1 MVTLAAMR
9 LLLLLSL
16 LTTCV
21 FADQTVKV
29 DVCVYGGTCSGV
41 IAAAAVARAGKS
53 VILIEPGRHLGG
65 LSSGG
70 LGQTDIGNKVV
81 IGGMSREFYKR
92 IGKEQGIAEG
102 WTFDPSTAE
111 KVFEDFIAESKVRVL
126 REHRITEATKNGSHI
141 TSIICEHA
149 PNDDYNAP
157 VEKGSGE
164 KVTIDAKEYI
174 DASYEGDL
182 MAKAKISY
190 TIGREASSKY
200 GESLNGVRA
209 KTPKHQ
215 FAVRVDP
222 FQKPGDPSSG
232 LIPLIKEMDPGQ
244 PGAGD
249 GRVQAYNF
257 RICLTAD
264 PADRVAFT
272 APPGYD
278 AKQYELLARYIAA
291 LKAADKKINDETF
304 MDWHYMGP
312 DKKKTDINNNGPVST
327 DFIGMS
333 WSYPD
338 ADYAER
344 GKIWHQHRDYVQGL
358 FYFLATDPRSPEVT
372 RQKLT
377 KWALCKSEFKDTG
390 GWPSQ
395 MYVREARRMVSDYV
409 VTQAICEHKETAQ
422 DSISMAAYNMD
433 SHNCNRVVKD
443 GAAINE
449 GDVQVAPTGPYP
461 ISMRAI
467 VPKQSEADN
476 VIVPVCLSATHI
488 SYGSIR
494 MEPVFM
500 VLGQSSAVLACQAID
515 EGKPVQ
521 QADVKRLQQA
531 LTEAGQVLQ
540 YTAPAKSRKK

>member
-1 MVTLAAMR
+1 MR
-9 LLLLLSL
+9 LLLILSL
-16 LTTCV
+16 LTTCA
-21 FADQTVKV
+21 FADEAVKV

-70 LGQTDIGNKVV
+70 LGQTDIGNKMV
-81 IGGMSREFYKR
+81 IGGMSREFYQR
-92 IGKEQGIAEG
+92 IGKEQGIPEG
-102 WTFDPSTAE
+102 WTFSPSTAE

-126 REHRITEATKNGSHI
+126 REHRIIEATKQGAHVQSI
-141 TSIICEHA
+141 TCEHA
-149 PNDDYNAP
+149 PTDDYNAP
-157 VEKGSGE
+157 TEKGTGE
-164 KVTIDAKEYI
+164 RTTIEAREFI

-190 TIGREASSKY
+190 TVGREASSKY

-215 FAVRVDP
+215 FKVRVDP
-222 FQKPGDPSSG
+222 FNKPGDPASG

-244 PGAGD
+244 PGSGD

-264 PADRVAFT
+264 PADRIAFT
-272 APPGYD
+272 APPNYD
-278 AKQYELLARYIAA
+278 PKQYELRARYIAA
-291 LKAADKKINDETF
+291 LKEANTKITDETF

-333 WSYPD
+333 WTYPD

-344 GKIWHQHRDYVQGL
+344 GKIWRQHRDYVQGF
-358 FYFLATDPRSPEVT
+358 FYFLATDPRSPQVT
-372 RQKLT
+372 RDKLA

-409 VTQAICEHKETAQ
+409 VTQAICEHKETAT
-422 DSISMAAYNMD
+422 DSIGMAAYNMD

-515 EGKPVQ
+515 EAKPVQ
-521 QADVKRLQQA
+521 QADVKRLQET
-531 LTEAGQVLQ
+531 LTQAGQVLQ
-540 YTAPAKSRKK
+540 YTPPPKAKKK